1 MSVNWGYFDKFEW
14 ANEKY
19 LPRWGEGETKATQIV
34 TAISQLVYRWY
45 NDGDVFDNSYL
56 LDGWCDYL
64 PSCANWLEQ
73 HTTDEVSPIL
83 HRISECYTDEDYEEL
98 LKNLADT
105 LLDEDYLEEQNK
117 LKKKAIYV
125 IAKVVLNTLTLMR
138 VKIGKVDKKELK
150 GGNIMHIHTMD
161 ENYDYRMRRLVEK
174 FVQDY
179 EIEEREPTALEDII
193 WKEYAESFGRMVL
206 EDMIE
211 YAGDELFEI

>member
-1 MSVNWGYFDKFEW
+1 MTRIFKDIFGNTACITRRLGFPHRDAKNKIYGYKLTLSADYNGGDVYFVTIYPSEEDALRQLRKFSCNTWQEQTKRQFQTIKRKAVNIMSVNWGYFDKFEW

-83 HRISECYTDEDYEEL
+83 HRISECYTAVSY
-98 LKNLADT
+98 T
-105 LLDEDYLEEQNK
+105 H
-117 LKKKAIYV
+117 
-125 IAKVVLNTLTLMR
+125 LTL
-138 VKIGKVDKKELK
+138 
-150 GGNIMHIHTMD
+150 
-161 ENYDYRMRRLVEK
+161 
-174 FVQDY
+174 
-179 EIEEREPTALEDII
+179 PTIA
-193 WKEYAESFGRMVL
+193 
-206 EDMIE
+206 
-211 YAGDELFEI
+211 